1 MFLHSGLIHL
11 FFNLTVLIFVGRG
24 VELAHGTLI
33 ATAGFIIGGYGSN
46 VLSALFLP
54 QYISVGAS
62 GGIFSLLGIALAD
75 VFINWHIL
83 FGGGEEEQA
92 VLVRTHKDK
101 RNVKWVLFFLFIDI
115 VLNLALGLLPFIDN
129 FCHLGGLVFGML
141 IGIASLQRVEFGFF
155 GFKKS
160 CFQKFLTFIRKTWGI
175 IVTLCLLV
183 FSTVWLFEFS
193 DGYTTVCHGC
203 RYVNCVSMPFW
214 YDINDR
220 WWHCDDCMS
229 TYGTANYLEN
239 RGYYEVE
246 LTCPSGKE
254 VLVTPTNPVF
264 TLDELNAVLPSY
276 CREFCGAMG
285 KYSVGTN
292 WDGGG
297 E

>member
-24 VELAHGTLI
+24 VELAHGTII
-33 ATAGFIIGGYGSN
+33 ASAGFLVGGYGSN

-83 FGGGEEEQA
+83 FGGGEEQEA
-92 VLVRTHKDK
+92 VLVRTNKDK
-101 RNVKWVLFFLFIDI
+101 RNVKWVLFFLFVDI
-115 VLNLALGLLPFIDN
+115 VVNLALGLLPFIDN

-141 IGIASLQRVEFGFF
+141 FGIASLQRVEFGFF

-160 CFQKFLTFIRKTWGI
+160 CFQKFLTFIRKTWGLL
-175 IVTLCLLV
+175 VTLCLLV

-220 WWHCDDCMS
+220 WWHCDDCM
-229 TYGTANYLEN
+229 TTFGTASYLDG
-239 RGYYEVE
+239 RGYYEVDM
-246 LTCPSGKE
+246 TCPSGKE
-254 VLVTPTNPVF
+254 VLVTPANPVY
-264 TLDELNAVLPSY
+264 TLKELNEILPSY
-276 CREFCGAMG
+276 CREWCGAMG
-285 KYSVGTN
+285 KYSVGNN